1 MVYLVEDWENLEKY
15 ARHASANKLTGLYQL
30 IEVDGKA
37 EIRVWVGSCGFKK
50 QFENP
55 GDQKLVD
62 IKDFCAK
69 QQFTEISGN
78 IPDDKFFN
86 P

>member
-1 MVYLVEDWENLEKY
+1 MVFIVEDWDNLEKY
-15 ARHASANKLTGLYQL
+15 ARQASANKLTGLYQL

-37 EIRVWVGSCGFKK
+37 EIRVWIGSCGFKK

-55 GDQKLVD
+55 GDQKLID
-62 IKDFCAK
+62 IKDFCIK
-69 QQFTEISGN
+69 QQYTEITQC
-78 IPDDKFFN
+78 IPDDKFFD